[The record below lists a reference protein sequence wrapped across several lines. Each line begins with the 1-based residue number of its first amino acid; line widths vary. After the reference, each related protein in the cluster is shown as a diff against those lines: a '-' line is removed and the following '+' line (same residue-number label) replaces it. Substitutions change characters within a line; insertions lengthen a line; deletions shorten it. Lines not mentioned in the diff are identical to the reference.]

1 MIIGYVYFCPWCGKY
16 NESHSYCPSCRK
28 RAYEYDFWK
37 NATEEQRKEVMEKT
51 KDDIISEKRYTEKD
65 IKKAEEFDRKYHA
78 EYDERLKKA
87 DAEKEARKQYVP
99 KCPTCGCPDIEK
111 ISAGA
116 KAVDVALFGLWG
128 SKKRKLQFRCKNCG
142 YEW

>member
-1 MIIGYVYFCPWCGKY
+1 MNCVCFCPWCGKY
-16 NESHSYCPSCRK
+16 HRWDGACPFCHRQG
-28 RAYEYDFWK
+28 YDFDFWK
-37 NATEEQRKEVMEKT
+37 NATEEQRKTKMEET
-51 KDDIISEKRYTEKD
+51 KDVIYPEKCFSEKEIREAEK
-65 IKKAEEFDRKYHA
+65 FDQEYHA
-78 EYDERLKKA
+78 KL
-87 DAEKEARKQYVP
+87 DAELAEAEARKQYVP

-128 SKKRKLQFRCKNCG
+128 SNKRKLQFRCKNCG

>member
-1 MIIGYVYFCPWCGKY
+1 MFFGSIYFCPWCGKY
-16 NESHSYCPSCRK
+16 NIASDYCPFCCK
-28 RAYEYDFWK
+28 QAYLYDYWK
-37 NATEEQRKEVMEKT
+37 EATEAERKEVMERT
-51 KDDIISEKRYTEKD
+51 KDKTVSKSAFSERT
-65 IKKAEEFDRKYHA
+65 IRKAEEFDKEYHA

-111 ISAGA
+111 ISASA
-116 KAVDVALFGLWG
+116 KAADVALFGLWG
-128 SKKRKLQFRCKNCG
+128 SRKRKLQFRCKNCG

>member
-1 MIIGYVYFCPWCGKY
+1 MDCVCFCPWCGKY
-16 NESHSYCPSCRK
+16 HRWAAACPFCHRQG
-28 RAYEYDFWK
+28 YGFDFWK
-37 NATEEQRKEVMEKT
+37 NATEEQRKNQMEKT
-51 KDDIISEKRYTEKD
+51 KDVIYPEKCFSQKEIKEAEK
-65 IKKAEEFDRKYHA
+65 FDQEYHA

-87 DAEKEARKQYVP
+87 DAETEARKQYVP

-128 SKKRKLQFRCKNCG
+128 SNKRKLQFRCKNCG

>member
-1 MIIGYVYFCPWCGKY
+1 MFVFALGAENIIGGMVLVPFAIDKDF
-16 NESHSYCPSCRK
+16 
-28 RAYEYDFWK
+28 DFWK
-37 NATEEQRKEVMEKT
+37 NATEEQRKAKMEET
-51 KDDIISEKRYTEKD
+51 KDVIYPEKCFSQKEIKEAEK
-65 IKKAEEFDRKYHA
+65 FDQEYHA
-78 EYDERLKKA
+78 KL
-87 DAEKEARKQYVP
+87 DAELAEAEARKQYVP

-128 SKKRKLQFRCKNCG
+128 SNKRKLQFRCKNCG

>member
-1 MIIGYVYFCPWCGKY
+1 MYSAYFCPWCGKY
-16 NESHSYCPSCRK
+16 NQFNSFCPSCRK
-28 RAYEYDFWK
+28 RAYDYHFWMD
-37 NATEEQRKEVMEKT
+37 ATEEQRKEVMEKT
-51 KDDIISEKRYTEKD
+51 KDDMVSEKCFSEKD
-65 IKKAEEFDRKYHA
+65 IRKAEKFDQEYHA
-78 EYDERLKKA
+78 KLN
-87 DAEKEARKQYVP
+87 AELAEAEARKQYVP

-128 SKKRKLQFRCKNCG
+128 SNKRKLQFRCKNCG

>member
-1 MIIGYVYFCPWCGKY
+1 MITKYIFFCPWCGKY
-16 NESHSYCPSCRK
+16 HESFGWCPFCR
-28 RAYEYDFWK
+28 RQTYGYDFWK
-37 NATEEQRKEVMEKT
+37 NATEDQRKAKMEET
-51 KDDIISEKRYTEKD
+51 KDNMASENFYSGKEIREAEK
-65 IKKAEEFDRKYHA
+65 FDQEYHA
-78 EYDERLKKA
+78 KL
-87 DAEKEARKQYVP
+87 DAELAEAEARKQYVP

-116 KAVDVALFGLWG
+116 KAADVALFGLWG

>member
-1 MIIGYVYFCPWCGKY
+1 MITKYIFFCPWCGKY
-16 NESHSYCPSCRK
+16 HESFGWCPFCHRQT
-28 RAYEYDFWK
+28 YGYDFWK
-37 NATEEQRKEVMEKT
+37 NATEDQRKAKMEET
-51 KDDIISEKRYTEKD
+51 KDNMASENFYSEKEIREAEK
-65 IKKAEEFDRKYHA
+65 FDQEYHA
-78 EYDERLKKA
+78 KL
-87 DAEKEARKQYVP
+87 DAELAEAEARKQYVP

-128 SKKRKLQFRCKNCG
+128 SNKRKLQFRCKNCG